1 MEQVTRGLAKL
12 GDLLILPPLRRNLND
27 VVIHKEIP
35 PRPTHV
41 FIVQL
46 LIADPWVYII
56 DLSLRGT
63 LRGTIYAG
71 IRGRSS
77 SGSGGGGGGSGDAS
91 VGVSSVCY

>member
-27 VVIHKEIP
+27 VVVHKEIP

-56 DLSLRGT
+56 DLWLRGT
-63 LRGTIYAG
+63 LRGILCGG

-77 SGSGGGGGGSGDAS
+77 SGRGCSGGGSGDAS
-91 VGVSSVCY
+91 VGVSSVCH